1 MAESGVNV
9 APKKQYLFMT
19 IHEAWGLSKEQEPVW
34 DDSFK
39 EGYVRVEVR
48 GGSKVQK
55 TTTFTKTVENYAM
68 DWRQDL
74 RLELTEASK
83 ELRIMLCKEK
93 ARDATSKKS
102 ASVVAACGIFV
113 KDIIDAVPIDKA
125 FELFKPGETD
135 STLGGY
141 IRVTLHTGP
150 NVPSV
155 PTIEEGESR
164 AHEEEVAM
172 EEEGEQPTSKSGNLL
187 RILLLAGLAA
197 TITIFRIKTHHKK
210 RNS

>member
-1 MAESGVNV
+1 MADTGNGA

-19 IHEAWGLSKEQEPVW
+19 IHEAWGVSKEQEPVW
-34 DDSFK
+34 DETFK

-48 GGSKVQK
+48 GGNKTQK
-55 TTTFTKTVENYAM
+55 TTTFTQSVENYSM

-74 RLELTEASK
+74 RLELTESSK
-83 ELRIMLCKEK
+83 ELRIMLCREK
-93 ARDATSKKS
+93 PRDQAVKKS
-102 ASVVAACGIFV
+102 AFVVAACGIFV
-113 KDIIDAVPIDKA
+113 KDILDAVPIDKA

-141 IRVTLHTGP
+141 IRVTLRTGP

-164 AHEEEVAM
+164 AHEEEVANAD
-172 EEEGEQPTSKSGNLL
+172 EEGEQPTNKSGNLL

-210 RNS
+210 RS